1 MTRPPTSPATPGGK
15 VTRLPEG
22 LIGGANLQRCCNRIE
37 GRTMSESVPGTSNSL
52 EEPLST
58 LQCPYC
64 LHYIPQGV
72 VEKLRAVGIG
82 PSVDCPSEDCDGYM
96 RYRLGKD
103 GRWAVQF
110 QERSTR

>member
-1 MTRPPTSPATPGGK
+1 M
-15 VTRLPEG
+15 
-22 LIGGANLQRCCNRIE
+22 
-37 GRTMSESVPGTSNSL
+37 MSESVRSTSNSQ

-64 LHYIPQGV
+64 LQYIPQRV
-72 VEKLRAVGIG
+72 VQKLRAVGIG
-82 PSVDCPSEDCDGYM
+82 PSVDCPTEDCNGYM
-96 RYRLGKD
+96 RYSLGKD

>member
-1 MTRPPTSPATPGGK
+1 MTNAPDQATRGFHGVCK
-15 VTRLPEG
+15 LAAVE
-22 LIGGANLQRCCNRIE
+22 QKDM
-37 GRTMSESVPGTSNSL
+37 MSESVHGASSNL

-64 LHYIPQGV
+64 LQYIPQRV

-103 GRWAVQF
+103 GRWAIQL